1 VPSEMTDVYTSWPR
15 FLNFSPPEDALA
27 NFPGVSIHMSHVIK
41 IPLTFGAD
49 PESTSC
55 VTYQLVGRSVFHKS
69 HYTTDILIPYE
80 GEMQTY
86 HYNDMRIPKNK

>member
-1 VPSEMTDVYTSWPR
+1 
-15 FLNFSPPEDALA
+15 
-27 NFPGVSIHMSHVIK
+27 MSHHIR

-49 PESTSC
+49 PNLESTPR
-55 VTYQLVGRSVFHKS
+55 VAYQLVGRSVFHKS

-86 HYNDMRIPKNK
+86 HYDDMQTPKNK